1 VVPNESEAALGEKAR
16 LLRVVDSIIGF
27 HGFGGDF
34 GVADNTSKDTSEG
47 VEKRVGH
54 GLVIGKAIPQIPNVV
69 GA

>member
-27 HGFGGDF
+27 HGFGGGF
-34 GVADNTSKDTSEG
+34 VVADNTSKDTCEG
-47 VEKRVGH
+47 AEKRVGH
-54 GLVIGKAIPQIPNVV
+54 RLVIEKVIPQLPNVV